1 MKKSQFVGLGLLLA
15 VNVASAASIAIVDS
29 GNDFEHKDLK
39 AKAWINPTEIAS
51 NDRDED
57 RNGYPD
63 DINGWN
69 FAESNNVLI
78 DYSYAW
84 SDTPDVRKFFDIQL
98 KSFLGTL
105 TQEDKEWANAKLKE
119 DEKRREL
126 DAFIKRKINDAT
138 KQSSSSS
145 ESDQQRIQQIKSN
158 KKNARDVERQSRVKP
173 VIVDSSKPL
182 ADVVS
187 LNQVEDYSLPN
198 FVPGLFD
205 DGEGDAE

>member
-1 MKKSQFVGLGLLLA
+1 MTFWHVWEIQ
-15 VNVASAASIAIVDS
+15 
-29 GNDFEHKDLK
+29 
-39 AKAWINPTEIAS
+39 AKEKHN
-51 NDRDED
+51 
-57 RNGYPD
+57 
-63 DINGWN
+63 
-69 FAESNNVLI
+69 
-78 DYSYAW
+78 
-84 SDTPDVRKFFDIQL
+84 K
-98 KSFLGTL
+98 
-105 TQEDKEWANAKLKE
+105 ANAKLKE